1 MSEPLLDE
9 SSIRRY
15 SRHIL
20 LREVGGRGQTALL
33 SACVTVPRLDAE
45 GRACALWLARS
56 GIGTLSL
63 PDDHSASPSHD
74 PSGLLLPEDEGRP
87 LIEAVS
93 NRLRF
98 HAPTLR
104 IDTGAAPTP
113 LVADLSRGG
122 EWGALAMVRQLAAR
136 STTEAKPR
144 VG

>member
-1 MSEPLLDE
+1 MLDE

-33 SACVTVPRLDAE
+33 SACVSVPRLDAD

-56 GIGTLSL
+56 GVGTLAL
-63 PDDHSASPSHD
+63 VDDRSPAPAHD

-93 NRLRF
+93 ERLRF
-98 HAPTLR
+98 HAPSIRL
-104 IDTGAAPTP
+104 DPDAAPTP

-136 STTEAKPR
+136 PSAEPKQR